1 MAGNKGTYGGWEK
14 NARKRREWV
23 YHALPDKMAGNR
35 GGSLNIIGNW
45 TELNASVYTGTR
57 AVGLTGPL
65 RELIGTNSGNTHTI
79 PGLRALNILI
89 IARIN
94 AAADSYMY
102 LAHYRHGDPH
112 VPGPVASELHYG
124 KVSGHY
130 DTTTAM
136 VECDPDGRIWFAIPQ
151 GVTDSTL
158 YARVMGYW
166 VEPDR

>member
-1 MAGNKGTYGGWEK
+1 MAGNKGTLWGGEK

-23 YHALPDKMAGNR
+23 YHPLPDKMAGTR
-35 GGSLNIIGNW
+35 GGFNVVGNW
-45 TELNASVYTGTR
+45 DELNGTSYVGTL
-57 AVGLTGPL
+57 AVQKTGPL
-65 RELIGTNSGNTHTI
+65 REIIGSNHGNVHVI
-79 PGLRALNILI
+79 PGLRALYILM
-89 IARIN
+89 IARHST
-94 AAADSYMY
+94 AADSYML

-112 VPGPVASELHYG
+112 VAGPTASELHYG
-124 KVSGHY
+124 KVAGHY

-151 GVTDSTL
+151 AAATSIV